1 MVLVFIPRE
10 GEAGETRVAA
20 TPDTVKG
27 LIKAGA
33 TVAIESGAGDS
44 AGFPDADF
52 REAGADVGAAK
63 WGEADLV
70 LGIRPPAAEQ
80 ISSMKQGANL
90 ICGMQ
95 PHLALDQVK
104 ACRDNK
110 VTLFSMDVIPRI
122 SRAQSMDVLSSQA
135 TVAGYMAVLLGAIE
149 MPNFM
154 PQFMTAAGT
163 IRPAKVLVLGAGVAG
178 LQAIATA
185 RRLGAHGRGQRRP
198 SRDAKTRS
206 RASAPSSSTPG
217 QAARGAGHRRLR
229 QGDHARSRCSKQKE
243 DPRRSTSRAGGP
255 AHHDRELIPGRPAPK
270 LVDRFDAREGHARRA
285 RVIVDLAA
293 PMGGNVEGTKPG
305 ETADDVGVT
314 ILGELNLPA
323 HAAPPTRAGCGR
335 AQHSPTLAQACSLAR
350 AARSLPDLGGRDPRR
365 VAASPATARSQHEG
379 APSDALAGGRPVMEA
394 HPVRRRP
401 VRASSPRPS
410 SASSSSPRSQPTLH
424 TPLMSGSATRSRAS
438 RSSARSHRCTPT
450 TRWHDGSRTLDRPAC
465 ADLRDDQRRR
475 RLPGHG
481 PDARHV
487 RSQEEEELS

>member
-185 RRLGAHGRGQRRP
+185 RRLGAQVEANDIRPETKEQVESLGAKFVVTVKQDDSEDTGGYAKESTEESLQEQRRIL
-198 SRDAKTRS
+198 AEHI
-206 RASAPSSSTPG
+206 SAANLVITT
-217 QAARGAGHRRLR
+217 A
-229 QGDHARSRCSKQKE
+229 
-243 DPRRSTSRAGGP
+243 
-255 AHHDRELIPGRPAPK
+255 LIPGRPAPK
-270 LVDRFDAREGHARRA
+270 LITEEMRKGMHAGG
-285 RVIVDLAA
+285 VIVDLAA
-293 PMGGNVEGTKPG
+293 PMGGNVEGTKVG
-305 ETADDVGVT
+305 ETVDDVGVK
-314 ILGELNLPA
+314 ILGPANLPA
-323 HAAPPTRAGCGR
+323 MLPRDASQMFARNIL
-335 AQHSPTLAQACSLAR
+335 TLLKLMLREQKWDPDWEDEIVNACCITK
-350 AARSLPDLGGRDPRR
+350 DGE
-365 VAASPATARSQHEG
+365 VKHEATKE
-379 APSDALAGGRPVMEA
+379 ALN
-394 HPVRRRP
+394 
-401 VRASSPRPS
+401 
-410 SASSSSPRSQPTLH
+410 
-424 TPLMSGSATRSRAS
+424 
-438 RSSARSHRCTPT
+438 
-450 TRWHDGSRTLDRPAC
+450 
-465 ADLRDDQRRR
+465 
-475 RLPGHG
+475 
-481 PDARHV
+481 
-487 RSQEEEELS
+487 

>member
-185 RRLGAHGRGQRRP
+185 RRLGATVEANDVRP
-198 SRDAKTRS
+198 ATRDQVESLGGKFVDTGSPPEAQGTGGYAKETS
-206 RASAPSSSTPG
+206 EEY
-217 QAARGAGHRRLR
+217 LR
-229 QGDHARSRCSKQKE
+229 KQKE
-243 DPRRSTSRAGGP
+243 ILT
-255 AHHDRELIPGRPAPK
+255 AHIEQADVLITTANIPGRKAPL
-270 LVDRFDAREGHARRA
+270 LVDASMRA
-285 RVIVDLAA
+285 KMRPGSVIVDLAA
-293 PMGGNVEGTKPG
+293 PTGGNVEGTKPG
-305 ETADDVGVT
+305 EVAVVEGVT
-314 ILGELNLPA
+314 ILGELNLPSRC
-323 HAAPPTRAGCGR
+323 AADASRMWSKNVSEFVGLLVADGKIAPNFEDEI
-335 AQHSPTLAQACSLAR
+335 L
-350 AARSLPDLGGRDPRR
+350 
-365 VAASPATARSQHEG
+365 AASLITRDGQVAHEG
-379 APSDALAGGRPVMEA
+379 ARDALAGGKQ
-394 HPVRRRP
+394 
-401 VRASSPRPS
+401 S
-410 SASSSSPRSQPTLH
+410 
-424 TPLMSGSATRSRAS
+424 
-438 RSSARSHRCTPT
+438 
-450 TRWHDGSRTLDRPAC
+450 
-465 ADLRDDQRRR
+465 
-475 RLPGHG
+475 
-481 PDARHV
+481 
-487 RSQEEEELS
+487 